1 MSGEAVTSHDL
12 VQKVLTKFHDLNQLE
27 ASIDKFRPSNILP
40 PPSFEHASLH
50 IPAAVSSPPAI
61 QHHNHPSTST
71 TTLRTTTNRKE
82 AAVPSHDT
90 IDLSELRYR
99 SSQMRSLV

>member
-1 MSGEAVTSHDL
+1 MYCIAD
-12 VQKVLTKFHDLNQLE
+12 HDLNQLE

-61 QHHNHPSTST
+61 QHHTT
-71 TTLRTTTNRKE
+71 TTLRTTTSRKE

-99 SSQMRSLV
+99 SSQIRSLQSNLVENNYKFLFQ